1 VTLDLRETAAT
12 VDVEIVV
19 LTCPGPGPH
28 LGYQVRRDALGA
40 GEAPDDAARRLA
52 PATGLEVLHST
63 SWRFEAGRVVLTYA
77 AVAAGGPAAPGDVL
91 PLEEPA
97 VLSSGDPLAPAP
109 PALHLHHVVAHAVR
123 HLAQLTTSDPA
134 VAAAAFR
141 SAAPALWAAIR
152 EASRDMPTGTH
163 AETHRAAVRRRPTRT
178 A

>member
-1 VTLDLRETAAT
+1 VTVDLRETTAT
-12 VDVEIVV
+12 VDVEILV
-19 LTCPGPGPH
+19 LTCPGPG

-40 GEAPDDAARRLA
+40 GEEPDEAARRLA

-77 AVAAGGPAAPGDVL
+77 AVAAGEPRAPGDVL
-91 PLEEPA
+91 PLQEPA

-123 HLAQLTTSDPA
+123 HLAQLAGSDPA
-134 VAAAAFR
+134 VAAAASR
-141 SAAPALWAAIR
+141 SAAPELWTAIR

-163 AETHRAAVRRRPTRT
+163 AEAHRAAVRRRAGRT
-178 A
+178 P